1 MTLSDIQ
8 NEIGNKRAGAIFK
21 VMKNNLQSTSITEHA
36 GVSIYN
42 YDINEA
48 ITKFMKLAVKYKKEK
63 KRFDSYYE
71 IQELFKVMREK
82 GIK

>member
-1 MTLSDIQ
+1 MNLSDIQ
-8 NEIGNKRAGAIFK
+8 NQTDNKKARTIFK
-21 VMKNNLQSTSITEHA
+21 VLKNNLQSTSITERA

-48 ITKFMKLAVKYKKEK
+48 IDKFRNLALKAKTDKQ
-63 KRFDSYYE
+63 FNSYYE
-71 IQELFKVMREK
+71 IQELFKEIRKK